1 MGLKGSPVVISFSSY
16 GNSICCRFWED
27 ECVVYNQLTGS
38 THLIDGLGVEVFK
51 TVSEKNSSR
60 SELLLHVQSI
70 FDLPIDMDLE
80 MALDNLLLEY
90 QKLGLLQVME
100 NSPA

>member
-1 MGLKGSPVVISFSSY
+1 MISFSY

-51 TVSEKNSSR
+51 AVSEKKSSR
-60 SELLLHVQSI
+60 SEFLKNLQSV
-70 FDLPIDMDLE
+70 FDLPVDFDLE
-80 MALDNLLLEY
+80 TGLDNLLLEY